1 MMLSTIEKFVRIIL
15 ELVLLK
21 FLGALQSGHY
31 FPSRPSYGMA
41 SAS

>member
-1 MMLSTIEKFVRIIL
+1 MLSTIEKFVRIIL

-21 FLGALQSGHY
+21 FLGALTKRPY
-31 FPSRPSYGMA
+31 FPSRPSHGMA

>member
-1 MMLSTIEKFVRIIL
+1 MLSTIEKFVRIIL

-21 FLGALQSGHY
+21 FLGALTKRPY
-31 FPSRPSYGMA
+31 FPSPPSYGMA